1 MRILIQSLRYGFRVL
16 RKNPG
21 FTAIAVVTLALG
33 VGANTAIFSVLYAT
47 LFAPLPYPDPNQLVV
62 VWSKTPGGR
71 APTSPPDFQDWQT
84 QNTTFQM
91 LGVSDAPDFNLAT
104 SGRPE
109 VVHGARLSAGY
120 VDKMIGES
128 AWLGRY
134 FLPEEVQAGRDHVV
148 ILTHRLWMHLGA
160 DRNIIGKTLR
170 LSGEP
175 YTVIGV
181 RPPGYA
187 DRLPSDLL
195 VPLVLRPEQI
205 DRDNHFLLVLG
216 RLKTGV
222 TIAQAQAD
230 MDVIANRLAHDHPK
244 TNKGWGV
251 SIEPLHNDF
260 LDGGVR
266 RNVWLLMA
274 AVGFLLLIACVN
286 VANLLLARGSARQRE
301 VAVRT
306 SLGAT
311 RPQIFTQF
319 LIESLSLSV
328 LGGLF
333 GVGLG
338 TVLVRVLVSILPR
351 YALPAEADIRIDVPV
366 LLFTL
371 TATLLAGVL
380 FGCIPAWQASAVNPN
395 ETLKEGGRS
404 GTDVSRHRLRRSLV
418 VAEFALALT
427 LLAAAGVAIHSFWNL
442 TRVDLGVRRDHL
454 LTFSLPQPIERF
466 RRPEEVVAFYR
477 QVLDRV
483 KSLRGTSSAEISTG
497 LPLEGTNFGT
507 GFTVVGKNQDPNA
520 RSGAGLRMV
529 TPDYLQTLGIRL
541 MRGRGFS
548 EQDTASSPRVAMVNE
563 TFVRR
568 YLAEVDPLQQR
579 LLISP
584 VTLGYGSN
592 ATPAEWQVIGVFHD
606 FYNGRIRDEDF
617 PEIDIPFWQDPW
629 PQTWMA
635 VRTAGDPLQMQKSI
649 AAAINSIDRDLPMA
663 NVRTMDQ
670 VMDESLVTDRFVSLL
685 YAAFAA
691 TALLLAAVGIYG
703 VMAFMVA
710 QRTHEIG
717 LRMALGAGQQDVLR
731 LVLKDGV
738 VLAGIGVAIGLAGA
752 GLVGRTMRGLL
763 FGVGAIDFTTILA
776 VSILLFAAALLAS
789 YIPARRAAHV
799 DPMVALR
806 YE

>member
-1 MRILIQSLRYGFRVL
+1 MKTLIQNLRHAQRIL

-33 VGANTAIFSVLYAT
+33 VGANTAIFSVLYGT
-47 LFAPLPYPDPNQLVV
+47 LFAPLPYPDPDQLVV
-62 VWSKTPGGR
+62 VWSKTPGGK

-91 LGVSDAPDFNLAT
+91 LGVSDSPDFNLAT

-120 VDKMIGES
+120 VDKMIGEK

-134 FLPEEVQAGRDHVV
+134 FLREEVQAGRDHVV
-148 ILTHRLWMHLGA
+148 ILTHRLWMRLGA
-160 DRNIIGKTLR
+160 DRNIAGKTLR

-216 RLKTGV
+216 RLKPGV

-230 MDVIANRLAHDHPK
+230 MDVIADRLANDHPK

-251 SIEPLHNDF
+251 RIEPLHNDF
-260 LDGGVR
+260 LDPDVR

-286 VANLLLARGSARQRE
+286 VANLLLARGSVRQRE

-311 RPQIFTQF
+311 RVQIFVQF
-319 LIESLSLSV
+319 LIESLSLSL
-328 LGGLF
+328 LGGAL
-333 GVGLG
+333 GVALG
-338 TVLVRVLVSILPR
+338 AALVRVIVSILPR
-351 YALPAEADIRIDVPV
+351 YALPAEADIRIDLPV

-371 TATLLAGVL
+371 AAAVLAGVL
-380 FGCIPAWQASAVNPN
+380 FGCAPAWQASAINPN

-404 GTDVSRHRLRRSLV
+404 GVGASRNRLRRSLV

-427 LLAAAGVAIHSFWNL
+427 LLSAAGLAIHSFWNL
-442 TRVDLGVRRDHL
+442 SQIDLGVRRDHL
-454 LTFSLPQPIERF
+454 LTFSLPQPIDRF
-466 RRPEEVVAFYR
+466 KKPEEVVAFYR
-477 QVLDRV
+477 QVLERV
-483 KSLRGTSSAEISTG
+483 KSVPGATSAEIATG
-497 LPLEGTNFGT
+497 LPLEGTNFGA
-507 GFTVVGKNQDPNA
+507 GFTLAGRDQNA
-520 RSGAGLRMV
+520 EERSGAGLRMV
-529 TPDYLQTLGIRL
+529 TPDYFQTLGVRMI
-541 MRGRGFS
+541 RGRGFS
-548 EQDTASSPRVAMVNE
+548 EQDTASSPHVAMVNE

-568 YLAEVDPLQQR
+568 YLADVDPLQQK
-579 LLISP
+579 LMMSP
-584 VTLGYGSN
+584 VTLGYGPN
-592 ATPAEWQVIGVFHD
+592 AAPMEWQIVGVFHD

-635 VRTAGDPLQMQKSI
+635 VRTAGDPLEMQKSI
-649 AAAINSIDRDLPMA
+649 AAAINSVDPDLPMA
-663 NVRTMDQ
+663 SVRTMDQ

-685 YAAFAA
+685 YGAFAG
-691 TALLLAAVGIYG
+691 TALLLAAIGIYG

-717 LRMALGAGQQDVLR
+717 LRIALGAGQQDVLR

-738 VLAGIGVAIGLAGA
+738 VLAGVGVAIGLTGA
-752 GLVGRTMRGLL
+752 VLVGRTMRGLL
-763 FGVGAIDFTTILA
+763 FGVGAIDLTAIGA
-776 VSILLFAAALLAS
+776 VSILLFSAALLAS
-789 YIPARRAAHV
+789 YIPARRAAKV
-799 DPMVALR
+799 NPTVALR